1 VTYLAY
7 KAELTD
13 QEPCPV
19 AVGTQRVATAG
30 EEGITEWV
38 AADVTAKPIG
48 RRLYE
53 VTIKAT
59 LGIRDWSERCA
70 ILCHAKVKFRAGT
83 DKYYIVNT

>member
-38 AADVTAKPIG
+38 VKWTEL
-48 RRLYE
+48 RLQCCSLQQRN
-53 VTIKAT
+53 VTIDGVAQFF
-59 LGIRDWSERCA
+59 L
-70 ILCHAKVKFRAGT
+70 
-83 DKYYIVNT
+83 